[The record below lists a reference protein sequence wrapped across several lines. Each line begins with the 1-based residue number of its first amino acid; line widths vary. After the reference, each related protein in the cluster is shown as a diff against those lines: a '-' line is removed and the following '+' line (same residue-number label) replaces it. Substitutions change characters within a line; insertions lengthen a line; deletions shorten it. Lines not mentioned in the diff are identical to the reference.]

1 MIPARCR
8 ETGKLKKY
16 LCFLIAQVT
25 LAATPM
31 VTLGYTLTYLPLLP
45 HICISESGQH
55 WFIWWLGAY
64 SASGLLSIGPL
75 GTNFSKILIKIKKDH
90 QRNCIWKCRLWNGNH
105 FVQGVWVNWFSGKTH
120 LFYILIYAHNVTN
133 HPLHTTSAIVIQKR
147 GTSVWN
153 LWADMETLG
162 LAPAILIFLTLFP
175 DFSFMRLDPDT
186 YHGSWDKNNILPPG
200 SKSIFGRIK
209 RVSDVL
215 VQECQPIYRNGVG

>member
-45 HICISESGQH
+45 HICISESDQH
-55 WFIWWLGAY
+55 WFRWWLGAY
-64 SASGLLSIGPL
+64 SASALLSIGPL
-75 GTNFSKILIKIKKDH
+75 GTNFSKILIKIKKII
-90 QRNCIWKCRLWNGNH
+90 NEIALENAVCGMAAILSKG
-105 FVQGVWVNWFSGKTH
+105 GWVNWFSGKTH

-147 GTSVWN
+147 STSVWN

-162 LAPAILIFLTLFP
+162 LAPVILIFLTLFT

-200 SKSIFGRIK
+200 SKSIFGRIR

-215 VQECQPIYRNGVG
+215 VQECQPIYRNDVG